1 MNYEEFAQDLPAER
15 TMTFRSAEENEEFFL
30 RMNINQEMRQL
41 RRGPFRSDLAFRT
54 TQTTDLYADRFS
66 SACRMYLEPPPG
78 MVGLLWLRSTGAPLL
93 ASGVDSAN
101 DKLLFLP
108 SSTVVGLVLPDLAGS
123 EVLGIPEDNFKK
135 MLATFCP
142 GCEPLEILTLFEGNT
157 AELQT
162 LSRNILRMLTEP
174 GEELNTE
181 WVSNLLAATCD
192 WIEDS
197 TDRWPPDQFR
207 FHPAYRQ
214 IARKAEE
221 YICEHYRYAVHIE
234 DICREAGVGL
244 RTLQRCVRKYFDV
257 TVTELIES
265 VRMKAAHRELSA
277 LQPEECS
284 VTQIAL
290 DNGFSH
296 LGRFSV
302 AYRNRYGETPS
313 EQLARLPGQKS

>member
-142 GCEPLEILTLFEGNT
+142 GCEPLEILTLFEGRI
-157 AELQT
+157 
-162 LSRNILRMLTEP
+162 RN
-174 GEELNTE
+174 G
-181 WVSNLLAATCD
+181 SATC
-192 WIEDS
+192 
-197 TDRWPPDQFR
+197 WPP
-207 FHPAYRQ
+207 PATGSKIPLIDGRLTSS
-214 IARKAEE
+214 
-221 YICEHYRYAVHIE
+221 
-234 DICREAGVGL
+234 GF
-244 RTLQRCVRKYFDV
+244 TLPTGK
-257 TVTELIES
+257 
-265 VRMKAAHRELSA
+265 
-277 LQPEECS
+277 
-284 VTQIAL
+284 
-290 DNGFSH
+290 
-296 LGRFSV
+296 
-302 AYRNRYGETPS
+302 
-313 EQLARLPGQKS
+313 LPGRQKNISVSTTAMRYTSKTSAGKPVLACEPCSAVSVNIST